1 MSPIEKTEIIKN
13 ALAAGPTIPFDKFSK
28 LFKTWLEVISTVSEE
43 QRNHMFFSYV
53 NEIISNPQK
62 FVLFNLDGIF
72 EVFLTLDKVQKY
84 YIINSLKKIIVNL
97 DEERK
102 RKLYLIIP
110 DNARKEFGF

>member
-43 QRNHMFFSYV
+43 QRNHMFLSYV
-53 NEIISNPQK
+53 NEIISNPQT
-62 FVLFNLDGIF
+62 FILFNLDGIF

>member
-1 MSPIEKTEIIKN
+1 MSSIEKTEIIKN

-72 EVFLTLDKVQKY
+72 EVFLSLDKVQKY

-97 DEERK
+97 DEEGK
-102 RKLYLIIP
+102 RKLYLIIH